1 MSIDAR
7 VDCVYHNEDGSG
19 RLALVNRPERHGWR
33 PAGIAGQKSLS
44 YKSAP
49 HTVTSLNGC
58 DIWGSAET
66 IMLGD
71 SKIAD
76 RVGYTGIEFVD
87 DEAFKSA
94 CMKYHARPYKAGGE

>member
-7 VDCVYHNEDGSG
+7 VDCVYFNEDGSG
-19 RLALVNRPERHGWR
+19 RLGLVNRPARGGGH
-33 PAGIAGQKSLS
+33 AGIAGQKSLS
-44 YKSAP
+44 YKKAP

-94 CMKYHARPYKAGGE
+94 CMKYRARPVTK